1 MSAMREKLST
11 KLLTGKE
18 KLSSQLTT
26 GKARMRA
33 GHEKLKLKVRLYKH
47 VAIGW
52 Q

>member
-11 KLLTGKE
+11 QLLTGKE

-33 GHEKLKLKVRLYKH
+33 SHEKLKLKVRLLEH
-47 VAIGW
+47 MGIGW
-52 Q
+52 